1 MNLLK
6 KIQHY
11 LSLAIMISLAFE
23 KSFSLWIINLGK
35 TLWFSWLKSNLSSR
49 TANLVLLFFGTW
61 NGCQGHSFT
70 VVPILRCYVCV
81 SKPCGDM
88 PEPGS
93 NLYQLISLRLAVMSW
108 LLWCPAI
115 EKSSSYFFLNLSKL
129 CYSITEIILFPECG
143 TATVVFEHSL
153 TEREPPWLPINNN
166 KNNMFMFT

>member
-70 VVPILRCYVCV
+70 VVPILRCLCFKAMWWYAWARIKFV
-81 SKPCGDM
+81 SNDLFEIGCHVMVTLMSGYWKIIFLFFPKFVKTLLFNYRNSSLSWVWYGYCGVW
-88 PEPGS
+88 
-93 NLYQLISLRLAVMSW
+93 A
-108 LLWCPAI
+108 
-115 EKSSSYFFLNLSKL
+115 
-129 CYSITEIILFPECG
+129 
-143 TATVVFEHSL
+143 
-153 TEREPPWLPINNN
+153 
-166 KNNMFMFT
+166 